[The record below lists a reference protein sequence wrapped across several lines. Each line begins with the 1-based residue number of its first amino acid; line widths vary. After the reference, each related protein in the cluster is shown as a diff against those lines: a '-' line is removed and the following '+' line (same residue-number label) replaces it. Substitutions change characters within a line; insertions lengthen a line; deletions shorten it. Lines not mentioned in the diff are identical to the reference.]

1 MTIPT
6 WIGAGFA
13 VWLSKISF
21 SLEFKLS
28 YN

>member
-1 MTIPT
+1 MTLPA

-21 SLEFKLS
+21 SLKFKLS